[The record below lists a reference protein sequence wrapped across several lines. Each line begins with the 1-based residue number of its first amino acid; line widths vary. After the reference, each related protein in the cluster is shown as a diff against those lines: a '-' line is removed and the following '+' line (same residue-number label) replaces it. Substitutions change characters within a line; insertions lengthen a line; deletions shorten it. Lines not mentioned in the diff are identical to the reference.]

1 MEFRFSDPVNKVR
14 GIGPRYLKYLNK
26 LGIKTIKDLL
36 WHFPF
41 RYEDFSNI
49 KKIKDLQPNETC
61 SLIATIK
68 KINLYRSFRKRM
80 MIINAQAFDDTGV
93 INIIWFNQLYLL
105 KNIPPGTTLS
115 LSGKT
120 KAQGKKLILSSPSYE
135 ILSHQKL
142 ENNFFDD
149 LKHTGRLVP
158 IYPETEGLSSKALRS
173 FIKPLLDSSFNF
185 EEYLPD
191 DLLKKYQLLPL
202 ATALKQIHF
211 PDSLVLAQKA
221 KERFIFES
229 LLFSQLYLLKIKR
242 KIGLLPYP
250 KITLDIDFLKSFV
263 QNLPFKLTEAQRKS
277 LWEISQNLNTRL
289 MNRLLEG
296 EVGSGKTIVALAASL
311 LTLRSGYQVAF
322 LAPTELLARQHF
334 EKFKSFI
341 KPYKVKIALLTS
353 SEAKIYDNGL
363 EGPLSKRALNKIIS
377 SYLPII
383 VIGTHALIQKNIH
396 FYKLGLVIVDE
407 QHRFGVEQRKKLL
420 APSLATQETP
430 HLLSLTATPIPR
442 TLALAFYGDMDLSL
456 LDELPQERKQ
466 VITKIISPKNK
477 EKVYQFVREEI
488 KKGRQAFVICPRI
501 EENEISP
508 LNVSAKNLLS
518 LAEKINYEVKAVK
531 KEYQKLSQDIFP
543 DLKVAM
549 LHGKMKSQEKEQI
562 MKNFQDNKI
571 NILVSTSVVEV
582 GIDIP
587 NATVMIIEGPEHF
600 GLAQLHQ
607 FRGRV
612 GRSQYQSYCFLLTES
627 SSKTS
632 HSRLETLVK
641 YHNGFKLAEMD
652 LSLRGPGEFLGTKQ
666 SGIPD
671 LLMSSLIDKTMME
684 KVHLVA
690 QNILQEDNKNS
701 YFKKRPLLLAAFKE
715 FIKENR
721 KG

>member
-1 MEFRFSDPVNKVR
+1 
-14 GIGPRYLKYLNK
+14 
-26 LGIKTIKDLL
+26 
-36 WHFPF
+36 
-41 RYEDFSNI
+41 
-49 KKIKDLQPNETC
+49 
-61 SLIATIK
+61 
-68 KINLYRSFRKRM
+68 
-80 MIINAQAFDDTGV
+80 
-93 INIIWFNQLYLL
+93 
-105 KNIPPGTTLS
+105 
-115 LSGKT
+115 
-120 KAQGKKLILSSPSYE
+120 
-135 ILSHQKL
+135 
-142 ENNFFDD
+142 
-149 LKHTGRLVP
+149 
-158 IYPETEGLSSKALRS
+158 
-173 FIKPLLDSSFNF
+173 
-185 EEYLPD
+185 
-191 DLLKKYQLLPL
+191 
-202 ATALKQIHF
+202 
-211 PDSLVLAQKA
+211 
-221 KERFIFES
+221 
-229 LLFSQLYLLKIKR
+229 
-242 KIGLLPYP
+242 
-250 KITLDIDFLKSFV
+250 
-263 QNLPFKLTEAQRKS
+263 
-277 LWEISQNLNTRL
+277 

-296 EVGSGKTIVALAASL
+296 EVGSGKTIIALAASL
-311 LTLRSGYQVAF
+311 LTLRNNYQVAF

-341 KPYKVKIALLTS
+341 KPYKVKMALLTS

-363 EGPLSKRALNKIIS
+363 EGPLSKRALNKIIN

-420 APSLATQETP
+420 APSLATRETP

-442 TLALAFYGDMDLSL
+442 TLALVFYGDMDLSIL
-456 LDELPQERKQ
+456 NELPQERKP
-466 VITKIISPKNK
+466 VITKIVPPKDQ

-501 EENEISP
+501 EESENSP
-508 LNVSAKNLLS
+508 LDFSAKNLLS

-562 MKNFQDNKI
+562 MQNFQNNKI

-587 NATVMIIEGPEHF
+587 NATIMIIEGSEHF

-612 GRSQYQSYCFLLTES
+612 GRFKYQSYCFVFTES

-632 HSRLETLVK
+632 HSRLEALVK
-641 YHNGFKLAEMD
+641 YHDGFKLAEMD

-671 LLMSSLIDKTMME
+671 LLMSSLVDKAMIE

-690 QNILQEDNKNS
+690 QNILREDYEHS
-701 YFKKRPLLLAAFKE
+701 YLKKRPLLLAAFKD
-715 FIKENR
+715 FIKQTR
-721 KG
+721 QS